1 LAASAGC
8 TAGIS
13 QVVMFSPHRQAH
25 SVDTPD
31 APPERIGHSSPTP
44 PEFRWRTG
52 PLAPISLITI
62 MDNLRSWLEV
72 RVHTGLAVVPGTR
85 DAWAAADFAGWL
97 NSSTGSRPAR
107 AWDIELDAAIY
118 DDRDQRVALLFNRR
132 TFTQAYPVIAMG
144 VRVQTFMMTQARFLQ
159 GVEAE
164 LTRLELQLRRAEFAN
179 AERHLL
185 VVTMDAEGLAAVMP
199 HGLEVRAVLT
209 EGPAVLW
216 RGFRRPG

>member
-1 LAASAGC
+1 
-8 TAGIS
+8 
-13 QVVMFSPHRQAH
+13 MFSPHRQAH
-25 SVDTPD
+25 FVDMPD
-31 APPERIGHSSPTP
+31 PPPERIGHSSPTP
-44 PEFRWRTG
+44 PEFRWRAG
-52 PLAPISLITI
+52 PLAPISLMTI
-62 MDNLRSWLEV
+62 MDHLRSWLEV
-72 RVHTGLAVVPGTR
+72 RVNTGIGVVPGIM

-132 TFTQAYPVIAMG
+132 TFTPDHPVIAMG
-144 VRVQTFMMTQARFLQ
+144 VRVQSFMMTQARFLQ
-159 GVEAE
+159 GIEAE
-164 LTRLELQLRRAEFAN
+164 MARLERQLLRAEFAN

-216 RGFRRPG
+216 R